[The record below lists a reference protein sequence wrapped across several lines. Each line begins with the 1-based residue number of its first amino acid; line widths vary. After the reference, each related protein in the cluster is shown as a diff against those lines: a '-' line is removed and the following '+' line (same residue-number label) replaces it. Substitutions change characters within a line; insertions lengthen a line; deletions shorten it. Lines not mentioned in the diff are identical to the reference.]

1 MLENFKGFCFNGAPS
16 IIIITGRAE
25 SLRKLAGL
33 HSKADGIE
41 KKERNEEKEN
51 ENRSR
56 KEEDFK

>member
-1 MLENFKGFCFNGAPS
+1 MLENFKGFCFNGVPS